1 MTRELR
7 TFVFSD
13 EDIDRIE
20 GEREEAYKKLVVDS
34 LYDQG
39 LDPADFHIAG
49 LVEHR
54 GYYEE
59 EGVLNSTLE
68 SVSLSI
74 YEPTEEE
81 WDLIDKQEAYE
92 CLLAVEAYKASQK
105 V

>member
-7 TFVFSD
+7 TFVFSE

-20 GEREEAYKKLVVDS
+20 SEREDAYKALVVER

-39 LDPADFHIAG
+39 LDPENFHIAG
-49 LVEHR
+49 MVEHR
-54 GYYEE
+54 GFYQEDD
-59 EGVLNSTLE
+59 VLTSTLE
-68 SVSLSI
+68 EVAISI

-81 WDLIDKQEAYE
+81 WDLIDKEEAEE
-92 CLLAVEAYKASQK
+92 CLLAVEAYKASQR